1 MESDLKDLVID
12 MADRLQGMIQ
22 GYREHQV
29 VPNYMDMADCTTLLL
44 DETFGKDKYTLPID
58 IEQIMRNLGIE
69 VIELELNDKDKNGFR
84 FNRIVGELS
93 ISPQFFE
100 DNVEKCIY
108 IDSETTLFTQR
119 YALAHELG
127 HYLINKNKKLYN
139 DEYCIMP
146 MLPKQA
152 EELIADAFAVSLL
165 IPIKAFIK
173 QFNVY
178 LNEEKESGN
187 LPISTEYWLQYLST
201 SARVSYHYVAC
212 GYQQLRSVA
221 LWLYQY
227 RINKKHV
234 EIIDNIVEK
243 EILLEK
249 LNEQK
254 LKYPNLIEDIDE
266 FLTDDII
273 TQLYQ

>member
-1 MESDLKDLVID
+1 
-12 MADRLQGMIQ
+12 
-22 GYREHQV
+22 
-29 VPNYMDMADCTTLLL
+29 
-44 DETFGKDKYTLPID
+44 
-58 IEQIMRNLGIE
+58 
-69 VIELELNDKDKNGFR
+69 
-84 FNRIVGELS
+84 
-93 ISPQFFE
+93 
-100 DNVEKCIY
+100 
-108 IDSETTLFTQR
+108 
-119 YALAHELG
+119 
-127 HYLINKNKKLYN
+127 
-139 DEYCIMP
+139 

-187 LPISTEYWLQYLST
+187 LPISTESWLQYLST